1 MLFNINSEQLVQN
14 QIPWDSWFLQILLK
28 LFFWVQNMIPKGQ
41 LSVVMDHLIL
51 RSLIMFLKYYL
62 LLLLYLCGEEE
73 KSKSI
78 ENLIVH

>member
-1 MLFNINSEQLVQN
+1 MVFNINSEELVQN
-14 QIPWDSWFLQILLK
+14 QIPRDSWFLQILLK
-28 LFFWVQNMIPKGQ
+28 LFWVQNMIPKGQ

-51 RSLIMFLKYYL
+51 RSLIMFLKDYL